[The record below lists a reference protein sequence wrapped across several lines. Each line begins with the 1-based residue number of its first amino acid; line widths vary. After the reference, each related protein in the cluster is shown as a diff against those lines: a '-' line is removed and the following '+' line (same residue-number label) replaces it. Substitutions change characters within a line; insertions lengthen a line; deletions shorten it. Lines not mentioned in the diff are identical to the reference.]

1 MRSNFR
7 NADIVFRGEIVAHK
21 GGAAVFR
28 VLEQWKGNLGS
39 YVKLQWRRGDRGD
52 CNGFWPEDLKIGNEL
67 LVFAFKAHFGV
78 YRTSICQP
86 TMLAS
91 EATGLLRYLGPGRSA
106 PHAKETPANDTATW
120 PTKGW
125 RKGTPASV
133 GLDEAALA
141 SFDADLARGKY
152 MLVDSFQVF
161 RCGTEVFARKY
172 AHDYGQIYGKEAK
185 TKGPLNARLTGP
197 YNYFDPH
204 WHPYYHG
211 TDMHTMQSVSK
222 TVTSVIFGVAITRGD
237 FKAGLDT
244 PVLKFFDAAKV
255 KNVDDRKRRMT
266 LQHVLTMTAGL
277 NWNEEVPYDDPR
289 SDSSLMEATDDWVQY
304 VIDKPMAEEPGKVF
318 NYSSGATELLAYIF
332 KKETGQDLDDYG
344 EKYLF
349 VPLGIEH
356 HWKRTYLGVVDTE
369 GGLYLNG
376 DDLAKI
382 GYLYLHDGNWDGKQ
396 IVSKKWVKESL
407 TPYIDTA
414 SEGPGNKFKY
424 GFKWWL
430 YPLKG
435 KFVWMA
441 RGFGGQELMVFP
453 EENLIAVF
461 TGWEIIK
468 DSASTK
474 DLVDRLLPA
483 VKQAACIGAAQ

>member
-1 MRSNFR
+1 
-7 NADIVFRGEIVAHK
+7 
-21 GGAAVFR
+21 
-28 VLEQWKGNLGS
+28 
-39 YVKLQWRRGDRGD
+39 
-52 CNGFWPEDLKIGNEL
+52 
-67 LVFAFKAHFGV
+67 
-78 YRTSICQP
+78 
-86 TMLAS
+86 
-91 EATGLLRYLGPGRSA
+91 
-106 PHAKETPANDTATW
+106 
-120 PTKGW
+120 
-125 RKGTPASV
+125 
-133 GLDEAALA
+133 
-141 SFDADLARGKY
+141 
-152 MLVDSFQVF
+152 
-161 RCGTEVFARKY
+161 
-172 AHDYGQIYGKEAK
+172 
-185 TKGPLNARLTGP
+185 
-197 YNYFDPH
+197 
-204 WHPYYHG
+204 
-211 TDMHTMQSVSK
+211 
-222 TVTSVIFGVAITRGD
+222 
-237 FKAGLDT
+237 
-244 PVLKFFDAAKV
+244 
-255 KNVDDRKRRMT
+255 NVDDRKRRMT
-266 LQHVLTMTAGL
+266 LQHVLTMTTGL

-289 SDSSLMEATDDWVQY
+289 SDSSLMEATDDWVHY

-332 KKETGQDLDDYG
+332 KKETGQDLDAYG

-349 VPLGIEH
+349 APLGMRH

-396 IVSKKWVKESL
+396 IVSKEWVKESL
-407 TPYIDTA
+407 TPYIDA
-414 SEGPGNKFKY
+414 EREGPGIEFKY

-468 DSASTK
+468 DSAATK

-483 VKQAACIGAAQ
+483 VKQAACTGNAQ